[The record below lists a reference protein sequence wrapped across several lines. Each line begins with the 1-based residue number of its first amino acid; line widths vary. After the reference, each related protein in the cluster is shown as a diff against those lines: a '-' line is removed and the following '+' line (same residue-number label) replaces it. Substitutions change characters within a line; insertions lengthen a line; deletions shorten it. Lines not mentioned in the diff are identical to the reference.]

1 MTRFK
6 VGAVAVL
13 RVRVIGHDQCPWS
26 KRTRA
31 IITTIDDRGNP
42 HEDGSMIFVEEDR
55 LTTFADIEKRLRGG
69 K

>member
-1 MTRFK
+1 MNRFK

-13 RVRVIGHDQCPWS
+13 RVRIIGHDQCPWT

-31 IITTIDDRGNP
+31 IFTTIDDRGNP
-42 HEDGSMIFVEEDR
+42 HEQDSMMFIEEDR
-55 LTTFADIEKRLRGG
+55 ITTLADIEKKLRGG